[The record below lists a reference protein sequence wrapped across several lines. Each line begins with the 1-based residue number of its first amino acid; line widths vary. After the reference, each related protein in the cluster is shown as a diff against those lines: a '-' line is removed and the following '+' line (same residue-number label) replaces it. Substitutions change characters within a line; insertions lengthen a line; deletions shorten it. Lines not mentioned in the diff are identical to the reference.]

1 MEEPKYLY
9 QPLEKFGEG
18 LTTKRPWNITA
29 LQQVE
34 LLNGRVAMLGF
45 MAGLTAEM
53 LTGRGILSQLLWIGG
68 WFLGMA

>member
-1 MEEPKYLY
+1 MEEQKYVY

-18 LTTKRPWNITA
+18 LTTNRPWNITA

-68 WFLGMA
+68 WFLGGA

>member
-1 MEEPKYLY
+1 MEEQKYVY

-18 LTTKRPWNITA
+18 LTTNRPWNITA

-45 MAGLTAEM
+45 LAGLIAEM

-68 WFLGMA
+68 WFLGGA

>member
-1 MEEPKYLY
+1 MEEQKYVY

-18 LTTKRPWNITA
+18 LTTNRPWNITA

-45 MAGLTAEM
+45 LAGLIAEL

>member
-1 MEEPKYLY
+1 MEEQKYVY

-53 LTGRGILSQLLWIGG
+53 LTGRGIWSQLLWIGG
-68 WFLGMA
+68 WFLGGA

>member
-68 WFLGMA
+68 WFLDGA

>member
-1 MEEPKYLY
+1 MEEQKYVY

-18 LTTKRPWNITA
+18 LTTNRPWNITA

-45 MAGLTAEM
+45 MAGLIAEM

-68 WFLGMA
+68 WFLGGA

>member
-45 MAGLTAEM
+45 MAGLIDE
-53 LTGRGILSQLLWIGG
+53 LITGRGILSQLIWIGG
-68 WFLGMA
+68 WFLGGA

>member
-18 LTTKRPWNITA
+18 LTTNRPWNITA

-45 MAGLTAEM
+45 MAGLIAEL

-68 WFLGMA
+68 WFLGGA

>member
-34 LLNGRVAMLGF
+34 LLNGRVAMLCF

-68 WFLGMA
+68 WFLGGA

>member
-1 MEEPKYLY
+1 MEEQKYVY

-18 LTTKRPWNITA
+18 LTTNRPWNITA

-45 MAGLTAEM
+45 MAGLIAEM
-53 LTGRGILSQLLWIGG
+53 LTGRGLLSQLLWIGG
-68 WFLGMA
+68 WFLGGA

>member
-68 WFLGMA
+68 WFLGGA

>member
-1 MEEPKYLY
+1 MEEQKYVY

-18 LTTKRPWNITA
+18 LTTNRPWNITA

-34 LLNGRVAMLGF
+34 LLNGRIAMLGF
-45 MAGLTAEM
+45 MAGLIAEL

-68 WFLGMA
+68 WFLGGA